1 MSKLLIIA
9 IGGGIGTL
17 ARYIVSG
24 LYYKYSSGVFPL
36 STLIVNLSGSFIIGL
51 LWGFSERFS
60 VTPNLRMF
68 LFIGVLGGYTTFSTL
83 SLETFNLLRNNEYKV
98 ALLNMFLTNF
108 IGIILVLTGFII
120 SKYLTNLSALRK
132 LL

>member
-24 LYYKYSSGVFPL
+24 LDYKYSSGVFPL

>member
-9 IGGGIGTL
+9 VGGGIGTL

-24 LYYKYSSGVFPL
+24 LDYKYSSGVFPL